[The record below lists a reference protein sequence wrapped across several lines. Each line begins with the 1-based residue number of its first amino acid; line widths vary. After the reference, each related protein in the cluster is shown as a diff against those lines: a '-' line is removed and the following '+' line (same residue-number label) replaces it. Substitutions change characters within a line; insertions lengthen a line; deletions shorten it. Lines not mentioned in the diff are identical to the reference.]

1 MAAPVLMLAVEL
13 QSGLGEA
20 DVGESGRM
28 VGKYVFGTDSESQ
41 LEVLLESRI
50 FFLKLR
56 YLVL

>member
-20 DVGESGRM
+20 YVGESGRM
-28 VGKYVFGTDSESQ
+28 VGTDSESQ